1 MKINAHTSVYC
12 IIGNPV
18 RHSLSPVM
26 HNAAFEHT
34 GINAV
39 YVAFESS
46 SVHHAIAAIKSLGIK
61 GASVTIPFKVDVLQL
76 CDSVDTHAMR
86 IGSINT
92 LVNNNG
98 TIKGYNTDGYGLLR
112 SLETNG
118 IEYMN
123 KKILIIGNGGSAR
136 AIAYTLAEK
145 NAQVT
150 ICGRNSTNVKQLT
163 DDLQKYFNTVHDM
176 LINELKPDSTSEY
189 DIVINTTPV
198 GMKPETDK
206 LPVDIHLIH
215 HHHVVVD
222 IIYSPLYT
230 LFLQKAR
237 EKGCTVITGDYMLLY
252 QACMQFEIWT
262 GQPAPI
268 DIMHKVLKDALQ

>member
-1 MKINAHTSVYC
+1 MNINAHTSVYC

-18 RHSLSPVM
+18 RHSLSPVI

-39 YVAFESS
+39 YVAFEPS
-46 SVHHAIAAIKSLGIK
+46 SVHHAITAIKSLGIK

-76 CDSVDTHAMR
+76 CDSVDTLAMR
-86 IGSINT
+86 IGSVNT

-118 IEYMN
+118 IEYIN

-145 NAQVT
+145 NAQIT
-150 ICGRNSTNVKQLT
+150 ICGRNQNNVKMLA
-163 DDLQKYFNTVHDM
+163 DDLRKNFTTIHDI
-176 LINELKPDSTSEY
+176 LIIELNPDITSEY

-206 LPVDIHLIH
+206 LPIDIRLLH

-222 IIYSPLYT
+222 IIYSPLHT
-230 LFLQKAR
+230 LFLQKAQR
-237 EKGCTVITGDYMLLY
+237 KGCSVITGDYMLLY
-252 QACMQFEIWT
+252 QASMQFEIWT
-262 GQPAPI
+262 GQPAPV